1 MDVLVC
7 NSCGRKMFTRRTIC
21 PYCGSQDL
29 HIEKYSHPQERQ
41 QLKEKSP
48 ADLYFNFSVV
58 IIAIV
63 MLATIF
69 MSAAFYKTFGIE
81 ASIIS
86 LIAGLIFN
94 SILYILFGQINQ
106 IFRRICNE
114 V

>member
-7 NSCGRKMFTRRTIC
+7 NSCGKKMFTRRTIC

-29 HIEKYSHPQERQ
+29 HIEKYSNPQERQ

-48 ADLYFNFSVV
+48 ADSYFNFSVV
-58 IIAIV
+58 IIMIV

-69 MSAAFYKTFGIE
+69 TSVAFIRLLGSKLVL
-81 ASIIS
+81 S
-86 LIAGLIFN
+86 
-94 SILYILFGQINQ
+94 
-106 IFRRICNE
+106 

>member
-7 NSCGRKMFTRRTIC
+7 NSCGKKIFTRHTTC

-29 HIEKYSHPQERQ
+29 HIEEYPHPQEKQ

-58 IIAIV
+58 IIMIV

-69 MSAAFYKTFGIE
+69 MSTAFYKAFGIE

-86 LIAGLIFN
+86 LIAGLIFS

>member
-7 NSCGRKMFTRRTIC
+7 NSCGKKIFTRHTTC

-48 ADLYFNFSVV
+48 ADSYFNFSVV
-58 IIAIV
+58 IIMIV

-69 MSAAFYKTFGIE
+69 TSAAFYKTFGIE

-94 SILYILFGQINQ
+94 SILYILFGQINK

>member
-7 NSCGRKMFTRRTIC
+7 NSCGKKMFTRRTIC

-58 IIAIV
+58 IIMIV

-86 LIAGLIFN
+86 LIAGLIFS